1 MFCCYLIVM
10 VENTNDDPFKT
21 KLSFVNSSIEF
32 KPTKVETSIDEK
44 PNIDEAF
51 VNVKAL
57 HVDYGVS

>member
-1 MFCCYLIVM
+1 M